1 MEKDRVRLPRVGTPK
16 QNDVRLFNLTVR
28 AGAPAR
34 PEYRRQ
40 TGDAGGVSS
49 TVATIDMV
57 ATDHHPH
64 ELLRGII
71 QLIGGFRATEH
82 AERIAPMFRQLSL
95 ETLRDAIEGLI
106 PTCQAVAAVFADQGT
121 GQTVSRRNRHIC

>member
-1 MEKDRVRLPRVGTPK
+1 MKEDGVRLPRIGSP
-16 QNDVRLFNLTVR
+16 QQDDVRLFNLTIR
-28 AGAPAR
+28 AGAAAR

-57 ATDHHPH
+57 AADHRPH

-82 AERIAPMFRQLSL
+82 AERFGSVFCELSL

-106 PTCQAVAAVFADQGT
+106 PTCRTVAAVFPD
-121 GQTVSRRNRHIC
+121 

>member
-1 MEKDRVRLPRVGTPK
+1 MKEDRVRLPRIGSPQ

-49 TVATIDMV
+49 TVATVDMV
-57 ATDHHPH
+57 AADHRSH
-64 ELLRGII
+64 ELLRRII
-71 QLIGGFRATEH
+71 QLVGGFRATEH
-82 AERIAPMFRQLSL
+82 PERIGSVFRELNL
-95 ETLRDAIEGLI
+95 EILCDVIKGLI
-106 PTCQAVAAVFADQGT
+106 PTRRTMATVFADKRKR
-121 GQTVSRRNRHIC
+121 QTLSRRDGHI